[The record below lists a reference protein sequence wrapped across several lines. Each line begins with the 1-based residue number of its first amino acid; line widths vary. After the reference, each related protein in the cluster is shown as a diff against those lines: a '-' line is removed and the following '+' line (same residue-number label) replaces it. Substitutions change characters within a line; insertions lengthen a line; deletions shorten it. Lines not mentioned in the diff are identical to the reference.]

1 MNRSISAVLLGTFTL
16 RFSTGLTGGL
26 LVYYLA
32 SLPDYGGAHV
42 ASTTVGILTA
52 AYFLAELVLSP
63 PFGYLSDRYRRA
75 PHHADR
81 ARSSGSSRS

>member
-26 LVYYLA
+26 LVYYLDA
-32 SLPDYGGAHV
+32 LPEYGGVQV

-52 AYFLAELVLSP
+52 TYFLAELVLSRP
-63 PFGYLSDRYRRA
+63 SGTCRIATARTGSCRS
-75 PHHADR
+75 
-81 ARSSGSSRS
+81 ARSSEWWRC